1 MHKAKFKNQVDRN
14 IKRLRSDH
22 GGECFPKVF
31 DDLCVKH
38 DIIHEMTPPYSPES
52 NMIVETKNRTLIN
65 LVNAMLD
72 TYYLSKAWWGE
83 AVLILCHVLNRIPMG
98 KEEKIPY
105 EKWV

>member
-1 MHKAKFKNQVDRN
+1 
-14 IKRLRSDH
+14 
-22 GGECFPKVF
+22 
-31 DDLCVKH
+31 
-38 DIIHEMTPPYSPES
+38 MTPPYSPES